1 MSIANRITLASLT
14 QFLEKRESSR
24 SMALIR
30 IGLVLLIWSVWARDF
45 TLLVAFNRP
54 FSLILGLFFFPSS
67 IALLF
72 GFHARIFKWV
82 FAGTMLLVYY
92 FLGYVIGVEPYT
104 HHHRYILAW
113 STFLLA
119 FSSCENSLSFDRYHG
134 AGPELSPTWVRILFC
149 AQVSLIYFWSAF
161 DKSST
166 LFLSGARFEQIFM
179 YVYFGSDYP
188 QWILFPWLVKAA
200 AWFVVVLEYALAVT
214 LWIPRVRYLAIA
226 AGVLLHALIYYTLP
240 VNTFSLTMCLLYL
253 AFIPPEVIHRV
264 IDAQVANPR
273 APS

>member
-1 MSIANRITLASLT
+1 MSIASKVTLASLA
-14 QFLEKRESSR
+14 QFLEQKESSR

-30 IGLVLLIWSVWARDF
+30 IGLVLLIWSIWARDF
-45 TLLVAFNRP
+45 TLLTAFNRP
-54 FSLILGLFFFPSS
+54 ISLILGLFFFPSS

-82 FAGTMLLVYY
+82 FAGTMLLTYY
-92 FLGYVIGVEPYT
+92 FLGHLIGEEPYT

-119 FSSCENSLSFDRYHG
+119 FSTSENSLSYDRYHS
-134 AGPELSPTWVRILFC
+134 AAPELSPTWVRFLFC

-179 YVYFGSDYP
+179 YLYFGSDYP
-188 QWILFPWLVKAA
+188 QWSFFPWFVKAS
-200 AWFVVVLEYALAVT
+200 AWFVVALEYALAVT
-214 LWIPRVRYLAIA
+214 LWIPRVRYWAIV

-253 AFIPPEVIHRV
+253 AFIPPEVIHRI
-264 IDAQVANPR
+264 IDALVTDSR
-273 APS
+273 APR